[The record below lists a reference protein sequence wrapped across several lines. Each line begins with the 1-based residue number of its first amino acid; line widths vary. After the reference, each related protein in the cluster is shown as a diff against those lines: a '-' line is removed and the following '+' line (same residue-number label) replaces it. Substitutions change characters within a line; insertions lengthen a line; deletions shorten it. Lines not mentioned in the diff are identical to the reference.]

1 MAKNKAKDELNQLG
15 VLKSMVRV
23 TGEIASGRMQ
33 KARDG
38 VLYRRQYL
46 EDLVQVFYQA
56 HKSYLKEQ
64 GKKVKEGE
72 TPSRFTTLAH
82 NGKTVAVFLS
92 ANTRLYGDLLQRTF
106 ELFYDDVR
114 QNGSEATVV
123 GKVGRDML
131 TAKDAKLPMT
141 YFPMENEKLVESDMV
156 KLVEHLVPYKAI
168 HVYYGKYINPVRQE
182 AEQYVITADLPELE
196 KHSDQPIVEY
206 LYEPS
211 LEKVLA
217 FFESQIF
224 SSMFEQTVVESRLA
238 KYAARFVAM
247 DRAEQQIDKQM
258 DKTQKMMRLVKHREE
273 NKKQLNLM
281 GPVVVRFR
289 SK

>member
-1 MAKNKAKDELNQLG
+1 MAKNIAKEELNQLG
-15 VLKSMVRV
+15 ILKSMVRV

-38 VLYRRQYL
+38 VLYRRNYL
-46 EDLVQVFYQA
+46 EELLQVFYQA
-56 HKSYLKEQ
+56 HKSFLHSQ
-64 GKKVKEGE
+64 GKKAEKAN
-72 TPSRFTTLAH
+72 RFTTLAH

-106 ELFYDDVR
+106 ELFFEDLKN
-114 QNGSEATVV
+114 NGSEATVV

-131 TAKDAKLPMT
+131 KARDTKMPVT
-141 YFPMENEKLVESDMV
+141 YFPMDNEKIPEDEMI
-156 KLVEHLVPYKAI
+156 KLVEHLVPYEAI

-182 AEQYVITADLPELE
+182 AEEFTITADLPETE
-196 KHSDQPIVEY
+196 KSSNEPLVEY
-206 LYEPS
+206 MYEPS
-211 LEKVLA
+211 LEQVLA

-224 SSMFEQTVVESRLA
+224 STMFEQTVIEAGLA

-247 DRAEQQIDKQM
+247 DRAEQQIDVQM
-258 DKTQKMMRLVKHREE
+258 KKTLQQMRLVKHRED

-281 GPVVVRFR
+281 GPVVVRFKNR
-289 SK
+289 Y